1 MSTRALMSLAPALLA
16 GCVAAPPLGDD
27 PGVRPLEVLPG
38 DATLA
43 VIEADLLATARERYG
58 PAALQRALAAPTHII
73 VKRFAGMAP
82 PPPPGAAPGWMPA
95 TPSALL
101 MREDGRWLI
110 ATPDGWRDADRDAAA
125 EIDAALAS
133 REFWNEPAAS
143 FPCPDYG
150 ASLMLLKAP
159 QRARTVRNS
168 KCPSIS
174 DRIVQAA
181 LRA

>member
-1 MSTRALMSLAPALLA
+1 MLLAPGLLA
-16 GCVAAPPLGDD
+16 GCVASPPLSDD
-27 PGVRPLEVLPG
+27 SGRRPLEVLHG

-43 VIEADLLATARERYG
+43 VVEADLLATARERYG
-58 PAALQRALAAPTHII
+58 ALALQRALAAPTHLI
-73 VKRFAGMAP
+73 VKRFAGRAP
-82 PPPPGAAPGWMPA
+82 PPPSGAGPGWMPP

-101 MREDGRWLI
+101 MRAEGRWLA
-110 ATPDGWRDADRDAAA
+110 ATLDGWRDADRDAAA
-125 EIDAALAS
+125 EIDAAMAS

-168 KCPSIS
+168 KCPGIS